1 MATNFTYNIHVSQN
15 KYLQNGNNKIDVTF
29 LQIYRKANN
38 NNTRKMT
45 TKVTSDEKESLLLKI
60 PPTVSIEVVED
71 TSSEEEYDE
80 DEENVQQNSA
90 VLQLGQ
96 VDFWVDSHTCQ

>member
-1 MATNFTYNIHVSQN
+1 
-15 KYLQNGNNKIDVTF
+15 
-29 LQIYRKANN
+29 
-38 NNTRKMT
+38 MT

-80 DEENVQQNSA
+80 DEENVQQNPA
-90 VLQLGQ
+90 VLQLG
-96 VDFWVDSHTCQ
+96 